1 MLLCDDA
8 SIQTPLIL
16 NAAAMLLSRSQPYF
30 LSGFHF
36 LYSAFSGLSVDELK
50 SRYVK
55 HCLALPT
62 YGTTCR
68 LVRETSAGSNLYD
81 HELLLGIHHDAL
93 ISMHPATKDVIT
105 RTPMLEM
112 AAFTAKNRFLQ
123 CQFANGRTREV

>member
-1 MLLCDDA
+1 MKN
-8 SIQTPLIL
+8 SKTIFP
-16 NAAAMLLSRSQPYF
+16 R
-30 LSGFHF
+30 
-36 LYSAFSGLSVDELK
+36 AFSPFFFVHRSGLSVDELK

-123 CQFANGRTREV
+123 CQFANARTREV